1 MLKLPKIFFKK
12 PTMVRFRVLLCETIF
27 TARLKNYSFCC
38 LKMMLAT
45 CFKKMLGDAGL
56 IWYQK
61 KSSNTELV
69 SDGGLTVSA

>member
-1 MLKLPKIFFKK
+1 MPAI
-12 PTMVRFRVLLCETIF
+12 
-27 TARLKNYSFCC
+27 
-38 LKMMLAT
+38 
-45 CFKKMLGDAGL
+45 CFKKMLGDAEL